1 MSSPQDDHDIE
12 LIKARKL
19 KEMRE
24 KAAAFER
31 ARAASEARKER
42 KQPTARDIVTG
53 FLHSRGD
60 EVLRLA
66 YEQFPAQTE
75 AIVSKI
81 AQLILAG
88 ELTERIS
95 GGELLSLF
103 RSVGLRIRVDT
114 TIKVEDDGKFIPL
127 SEKLK
132 QHEG

>member
-1 MSSPQDDHDIE
+1 MSLPEDRDIE

-24 KAAAFER
+24 KAAALEK
-31 ARAASEARKER
+31 AKAAGEEKQRK
-42 KQPTARDIVTG
+42 KATAREIVNG
-53 FLHSRGD
+53 FLYNRGD
-60 EVLRLA
+60 EVLNLA
-66 YEQFPAQTE
+66 YQQFPAQTE
-75 AIVSKI
+75 PIVSKI
-81 AQLILAG
+81 AQLILTG

-95 GGELLSLF
+95 GSELLSLF

-132 QHEG
+132 QGD

>member
-1 MSSPQDDHDIE
+1 MSSEDPDIA

-24 KAAAFER
+24 KAAAMER
-31 ARAASEARKER
+31 AKAAGQD
-42 KQPTARDIVTG
+42 KQKKKATSREIVNG
-53 FLHSRGD
+53 FLYNRGD

-66 YEQFPAQTE
+66 FEQFPVQTE
-75 AIVSKI
+75 QIVGKI
-81 AQLILAG
+81 SQLILTG

-95 GGELLSLF
+95 GSDLLSLY
-103 RSVGLRIRVDT
+103 RSFGLRIRVDT

-132 QHEG
+132 QGD

>member
-1 MSSPQDDHDIE
+1 MSPQDDPDIE

-19 KEMRE
+19 KEMKE
-24 KAAAFER
+24 KAAAFDR
-31 ARAASEARKER
+31 VKSASSAQAQK
-42 KQPTARDIVTG
+42 KQPAPRDIVNG
-53 FLHSRGD
+53 FLYDRGD

-75 AIVSKI
+75 AIVAKI
-81 AQLILAG
+81 AQLILSG

-103 RSVGLRIRVDT
+103 RSTGLRVRVDT

-127 SEKLK
+127 SEKFK
-132 QHEG
+132 QQDD

>member
-1 MSSPQDDHDIE
+1 MSSPENDRDIE

-19 KEMRE
+19 KEMQE

-31 ARAASEARKER
+31 AQAASAAKQQK
-42 KQPTARDIVTG
+42 KQPNAREIVQR
-53 FLHSRGD
+53 FLYNRGD
-60 EVLRLA
+60 EVLELA
-66 YEQFPAQTE
+66 YRQFPAQTE
-75 AIVSKI
+75 AIASKI
-81 AQLILAG
+81 AQLILSG

-103 RSVGLRIRVDT
+103 RSVGLRVRVDT

-132 QHEG
+132 QQDD

>member
-1 MSSPQDDHDIE
+1 MSSDDPDIE

-24 KAAAFER
+24 KAAALEKT
-31 ARAASEARKER
+31 RAAAAARQQK
-42 KQPTARDIVTG
+42 KQPSSREVVNG
-53 FLHSRGD
+53 FLHDRGD

-66 YEQFPAQTE
+66 YEQYPAQAE
-75 AIVSKI
+75 AIVFKI
-81 AQLILAG
+81 AQLIQSG

-103 RSVGLRIRVDT
+103 RSIGLRVRVDT

-127 SEKLK
+127 SEKFK
-132 QHEG
+132 QQDD

>member
-1 MSSPQDDHDIE
+1 MSTPENDRDIE

-24 KAAAFER
+24 KAAAMER
-31 ARAASEARKER
+31 ARAASAARQQK
-42 KQPTARDIVTG
+42 KQPAPRDIALG
-53 FLHSRGD
+53 FLYNRGD
-60 EVLRLA
+60 EVLELA
-66 YEQFPAQTE
+66 YKQFPAQTD
-75 AIVSKI
+75 AIVGKI

-88 ELTERIS
+88 ELTEKIS

-114 TIKVEDDGKFIPL
+114 TISVEDDGKFIPL

-132 QHEG
+132 QQDD

>member
-1 MSSPQDDHDIE
+1 MSPPEDRDIE
-12 LIKARKL
+12 IIKARKL

-24 KAAAFER
+24 KAAALEKAKAAGAAKEKR
-31 ARAASEARKER
+31 MQPSARE
-42 KQPTARDIVTG
+42 IVSDY
-53 FLHSRGD
+53 LYSRGD

-81 AQLILAG
+81 AQLVRAG

-103 RSVGLRIRVDT
+103 RSVGLRVRVDT

-127 SEKLK
+127 SEKLR
-132 QHEG
+132 QQGD

>member
-1 MSSPQDDHDIE
+1 MSSEDRDIE

-24 KAAAFER
+24 KAAVREK
-31 ARAASEARKER
+31 ARVANAARQQKKKPVARE
-42 KQPTARDIVTG
+42 IVQG
-53 FLHSRGD
+53 FVHSRGD

-66 YEQFPAQTE
+66 YEQFPVQTE
-75 AIVSKI
+75 AIVTKI
-81 AQLILAG
+81 AQLILSD

-103 RSVGLRIRVDT
+103 RSAGLRVRVDT
-114 TIKVEDDGKFIPL
+114 TITVEDDGKFIPL

-132 QHEG
+132 QQDD

>member
-1 MSSPQDDHDIE
+1 
-12 LIKARKL
+12 
-19 KEMRE
+19 MRE
-24 KAAAFER
+24 KAAALER
-31 ARAASEARKER
+31 AKAASASQQQQQQAKKRQPSARE
-42 KQPTARDIVTG
+42 IVAG

-66 YEQFPAQTE
+66 YEQYPSQAE
-75 AIVSKI
+75 AIVARI
-81 AQLILAG
+81 AQLILAE

-132 QHEG
+132 QQQQPQDD

>member
-31 ARAASEARKER
+31 ARVASEARKER

-53 FLHSRGD
+53 FLYSRGD

>member
-1 MSSPQDDHDIE
+1 MSSEDPDIE

-24 KAAAFER
+24 KAAAFEK
-31 ARAASEARKER
+31 AKAASTAQQQK
-42 KQPTARDIVTG
+42 KQPSARDIVNG
-53 FLHSRGD
+53 FVHDRGD

-66 YEQFPAQTE
+66 YEQYPAQTE
-75 AIVSKI
+75 AIVAKI
-81 AQLILAG
+81 AQLILTG

-103 RSVGLRIRVDT
+103 RSIGLRIRVDT

-127 SEKLK
+127 SEKFK
-132 QHEG
+132 QQAD

>member
-1 MSSPQDDHDIE
+1 MSSEDRDIE

-24 KAAAFER
+24 KAAAAEK
-31 ARAASEARKER
+31 AKAASAAKQQK
-42 KQPTARDIVTG
+42 KQPSAREIVLG

-66 YEQFPAQTE
+66 YEQYPAQTE
-75 AIVSKI
+75 AIVTKI
-81 AQLILAG
+81 AQLIVSG

-103 RSVGLRIRVDT
+103 RSIGLRVRVDT

-132 QHEG
+132 QQDD